1 MPLWRPTPHKKIL
14 PIRQELKEK
23 PKSFPH
29 PEQRSRWRPS
39 AAVRQRS
46 MARMTLCCGQEMRAR
61 LRSRNRWAKARKIS
75 ATSRAGRFMKPPAPV
90 RSAQP
95 DRTSAA
101 DWAPTSISAWTDV
114 DRSWCRADR
123 RGRAEPESPAT
134 RHHCRA
140 YGWRSSA
147 CYVVEE
153 IGGTMYPPGL
163 CRVLRGFAKKG
174 PRFRALSLMFWHF
187 ELH

>member
-1 MPLWRPTPHKKIL
+1 MGHGEHDMEIVHRDQFARTRRYPAVACQDLAL
-14 PIRQELKEK
+14 GAVAVRQELKEK
-23 PKSFPH
+23 PRSLPH
-29 PEQRSRWRPS
+29 CEQRSRWRPS

-61 LRSRNRWAKARKIS
+61 LRSRNRWAEARKIS

-101 DWAPTSISAWTDV
+101 DWAPTLISAWTDAG
-114 DRSWCRADR
+114 RSWCRADR

-134 RHHCRA
+134 RRHCRA

-147 CYVVEE
+147 SAY
-153 IGGTMYPPGL
+153 
-163 CRVLRGFAKKG
+163 AD
-174 PRFRALSLMFWHF
+174 ALAW
-187 ELH
+187 